1 MSDQVA
7 VEVDGNFDGDPI
19 PVKLTISLD
28 DESVEALVDAL
39 SQRNG

>member
-19 PVKLTISLD
+19 PIELTISLD
-28 DESVEALVDAL
+28 DESVEALANAL
-39 SQRNG
+39 KQGNG

>member
-1 MSDQVA
+1 MSDK
-7 VEVDGNFDGDPI
+7 VEITGGDGGSSI
-19 PVKLTISLD
+19 PVELTISLD